1 MYKSCKRFDL
11 LNKFYQARN
20 EWSKV
25 SDDLILAFWGVVD
38 GDILQCCGRG
48 TLCWGTLCCG
58 RELCV
63 VDGELCVVDGELC
76 VVDGN
81 FVLWTGDFVLWTGI
95 HCSVEN
101 VFIVEHSC
109 FFFS

>member
-25 SDDLILAFWGVVD
+25 SDDLILAFWG
-38 GDILQCCGRG
+38 CCGRKYTAVLWTG
-48 TLCWGTLCCG
+48 
-58 RELCV
+58 ELCV

-76 VVDGN
+76 VVDGELC
-81 FVLWTGDFVLWTGI
+81 VVDGDLCVVDGELCVVHGNTLQ
-95 HCSVEN
+95 C
-101 VFIVEHSC
+101 
-109 FFFS
+109 